1 MTIDYSYIVAPFVG
15 GIIGYVTI
23 NIAIRM
29 LFRPHKAKYLLG
41 LKIPFTP
48 GIIPKEKGR
57 IASKLGM
64 FISDNFMK
72 KDVP

>member
-48 GIIPKEKGR
+48 GIIPKRRGALPR
-57 IASKLGM
+57 NWVCLLAITS
-64 FISDNFMK
+64 
-72 KDVP
+72 